1 VRPYPVLYTR
11 SPTPAMI
18 LVDTHQAAPATCTPR
33 DKQMR
38 FSKRNN
44 DKRKIKQN
52 CPGFEFK
59 PHQVNDSSQS
69 NQGTDHLVSQ
79 NNFDSLEYHHV
90 LCGRNESADKLARPS
105 SSRVPMP
112 PGVFL
117 QELHKLSINR
127 APSKANKAIESISGT
142 APPNYDKA
150 ESSDLM
156 TIHLD

>member
-1 VRPYPVLYTR
+1 
-11 SPTPAMI
+11 
-18 LVDTHQAAPATCTPR
+18 
-33 DKQMR
+33 
-38 FSKRNN
+38 
-44 DKRKIKQN
+44 
-52 CPGFEFK
+52 
-59 PHQVNDSSQS
+59 
-69 NQGTDHLVSQ
+69 
-79 NNFDSLEYHHV
+79 
-90 LCGRNESADKLARPS
+90 
-105 SSRVPMP
+105 MP